1 MSEREGIGRMWRR
14 QGRGAV
20 QPGGEASPFQAVCPR
35 RPVPSPRLLPGP
47 LGGSPSCPGS
57 SCSALLTPRA
67 LPLAGGAG
75 QPSGPGWGGRG
86 FSTLIVF

>member
-1 MSEREGIGRMWRR
+1 MGEREGIGRMWRR

-35 RPVPSPRLLPGP
+35 HPVPSPASCEARWVAAPPALAPAVLLM
-47 LGGSPSCPGS
+47 
-57 SCSALLTPRA
+57 PRA

-75 QPSGPGWGGRG
+75 QPRGPGRGGRG